1 MKILLLNLWRVINSK
16 GGTEK
21 VFFNMA
27 NALTKL
33 NYNVVAVG
41 FDNNVGL
48 PGFPVLDNVNF
59 INAGEGYTLKKPL
72 FYRIKR
78 TLNFSRNKRHLYD
91 EKIFD
96 PQIAV
101 KLQPIIK
108 KENPDIIISFNA
120 EATRILIYNLKVM
133 CPVITMF
140 HYDPDTI
147 LSNVSSQTI
156 NALNQCSCVQ
166 VLMPSFVEITKKYI
180 DNKII
185 CILNV
190 VEQHAYVNRN
200 SRQNIVINVGRVNKK
215 QKRQALLIEAF
226 NKINYSD
233 FEYQLEFYGETNV
246 DSKYFKYC
254 LQLIDKYKMNDKVK
268 FAGST
273 NNVFEKLNNA
283 SIFAFPSA
291 YEGFGLALTEAMAAG
306 LPAIGYKSCP
316 AVNELIIDGYNG
328 FLCDDGIDDFAD
340 KLKIL
345 MSDAELRKKMGQ
357 NARESMKQFAP
368 EKIWDQW
375 EALINEVVAEHKN
388 KQD

>member
-1 MKILLLNLWRVINSK
+1 MKVLLLNLWRVINSK

-21 VFFNMA
+21 VFFDMA

-33 NYNVVAVG
+33 NYNVAAVG
-41 FDNNVGL
+41 FDNNVGS

-59 INAGEGYTLKKPL
+59 INAGEGYILKKPL

-78 TLNFSRNKRHLYD
+78 TLNLSRDKRHLYD

-156 NALNQCSCVQ
+156 NALNECSCVQ

-180 DNKII
+180 NNKII
-185 CILNV
+185 CIPNV
-190 VEQHAYVNRN
+190 VEQHAYINKN
-200 SRQNIVINVGRVNKK
+200 RQNIVINVGRMNKK
-215 QKRQALLIEAF
+215 HKRQALLIEAF
-226 NKINYSD
+226 NKINYND
-233 FEYQLEFYGETNV
+233 FEYQLVFYGETNT
-246 DSKYFKYC
+246 DLKYFKYC
-254 LQLIDKYKMNDKVK
+254 LQLINKYKINDKVK

-273 NNVFEKLNNA
+273 NNVFEKLN
-283 SIFAFPSA
+283 
-291 YEGFGLALTEAMAAG
+291 
-306 LPAIGYKSCP
+306 
-316 AVNELIIDGYNG
+316 
-328 FLCDDGIDDFAD
+328 
-340 KLKIL
+340 
-345 MSDAELRKKMGQ
+345 
-357 NARESMKQFAP
+357 
-368 EKIWDQW
+368 
-375 EALINEVVAEHKN
+375 
-388 KQD
+388 

>member
-1 MKILLLNLWRVINSK
+1 MKVLLLNLWRVINSK

-21 VFFNMA
+21 VFFDMA
-27 NALTKL
+27 NALTKF
-33 NYNVVAVG
+33 NYNVAAVG
-41 FDNNVGL
+41 FDNNVGS

-59 INAGEGYTLKKPL
+59 INAGEGYILKKPL

-78 TLNFSRNKRHLYD
+78 TLNLSRDKRHLYD

-156 NALNQCSCVQ
+156 NALNECSCVQ

-180 DNKII
+180 NNKII
-185 CILNV
+185 CIPNV
-190 VEQHAYVNRN
+190 VEQHAYINKN
-200 SRQNIVINVGRVNKK
+200 RQNIVINVGRMNKK

-226 NKINYSD
+226 NKINYND
-233 FEYQLEFYGETNV
+233 FEYQLVFYGETNT
-246 DSKYFKYC
+246 DLKYFKYC
-254 LQLIDKYKMNDKVK
+254 LQLINKYKINDKVK

-273 NNVFEKLNNA
+273 NNVFEKLNEA
-283 SIFAFPSA
+283 SIYVCPSA
-291 YEGFGLALTEAMAAG
+291 NEGFGLALTEALATG

-328 FLCDDGIDDFAD
+328 FLCDDGINDLAD

-357 NARESMKQFAP
+357 NAHESMKKFAP
-368 EKIWDQW
+368 EKVWDQW
-375 EALINEVVAEHKN
+375 NRLIKEILAEHKAII
-388 KQD
+388 

>member
-1 MKILLLNLWRVINSK
+1 MKVLLLNLWRVINSK

-21 VFFNMA
+21 VFFDMA

-33 NYNVVAVG
+33 NYNVAAVG
-41 FDNNVGL
+41 FDNNVGS

-59 INAGEGYTLKKPL
+59 INAGEGYILKKPL

-78 TLNFSRNKRHLYD
+78 TLNLSRDKRHLYD

-156 NALNQCSCVQ
+156 NALNECSCVQ

-180 DNKII
+180 NNKII
-185 CILNV
+185 CIPNV
-190 VEQHAYVNRN
+190 VEQHAYINKN
-200 SRQNIVINVGRVNKK
+200 RQNIVINVGRMNKK
-215 QKRQALLIEAF
+215 HKRQALLIEAF
-226 NKINYSD
+226 NKINYND
-233 FEYQLEFYGETNV
+233 FEYQLVFYGETNT
-246 DSKYFKYC
+246 DLKYFKYC
-254 LQLIDKYKMNDKVK
+254 LQLINKYKINDKVK

-273 NNVFEKLNNA
+273 NNVFEKLNEA
-283 SIFAFPSA
+283 SIYVCPSA
-291 YEGFGLALTEAMAAG
+291 NEGFGLALTEALATG

-328 FLCDDGIDDFAD
+328 FLCDDGINDLAD

-357 NARESMKQFAP
+357 NAHESMKKFAP
-368 EKIWDQW
+368 EKVWDQW
-375 EALINEVVAEHKN
+375 NRLIKEILAEHKAII
-388 KQD
+388 

>member
-1 MKILLLNLWRVINSK
+1 MKVLLLNLWRVINSK

-21 VFFNMA
+21 VFFDMA

-33 NYNVVAVG
+33 NYNVAAVG
-41 FDNNVGL
+41 FDNNVGS

-59 INAGEGYTLKKPL
+59 INAGKGYILKKPL

-78 TLNFSRNKRHLYD
+78 TLNLSRDKRHLYD

-156 NALNQCSCVQ
+156 NALNECSCVQ

-180 DNKII
+180 NNKII
-185 CILNV
+185 CIPNV
-190 VEQHAYVNRN
+190 VEQHAYINKN
-200 SRQNIVINVGRVNKK
+200 RQNIVINVGRMNKK
-215 QKRQALLIEAF
+215 HKRQALLIEAF
-226 NKINYSD
+226 NKINYND
-233 FEYQLEFYGETNV
+233 FEYQLVFYGETNT
-246 DSKYFKYC
+246 DLKYFKYC
-254 LQLIDKYKMNDKVK
+254 LQLINKYKINDKVK

-273 NNVFEKLNNA
+273 NNVFEKLNEA
-283 SIFAFPSA
+283 SIYVCPSA
-291 YEGFGLALTEAMAAG
+291 NEGFGLALTEALATG

-316 AVNELIIDGYNG
+316 AVNELIIDGYNV
-328 FLCDDGIDDFAD
+328 FLCDDGINDLAD

-357 NARESMKQFAP
+357 NAHESMKKFAP
-368 EKIWDQW
+368 EKVWDQW
-375 EALINEVVAEHKN
+375 NRLIKEILAEHKAII
-388 KQD
+388 

>member
-1 MKILLLNLWRVINSK
+1 MKVLLLNLWRVINSK

-21 VFFNMA
+21 VFFDMA

-33 NYNVVAVG
+33 NYNVAAVG
-41 FDNNVGL
+41 FDNNVGS

-59 INAGEGYTLKKPL
+59 INAGEGYILKKPL

-78 TLNFSRNKRHLYD
+78 TLNLSRDKRHLYD

-156 NALNQCSCVQ
+156 NALNECSCVQ

-180 DNKII
+180 NNKII
-185 CILNV
+185 CIPNV
-190 VEQHAYVNRN
+190 VEQHAYINKN
-200 SRQNIVINVGRVNKK
+200 RQNIVINVGRMNKK

-226 NKINYSD
+226 NKINYND
-233 FEYQLEFYGETNV
+233 FEYQLVFYGETNT
-246 DSKYFKYC
+246 DLKYFKYC
-254 LQLIDKYKMNDKVK
+254 LQLINKYKINDKVK

-273 NNVFEKLNNA
+273 NNVFEKLNEA
-283 SIFAFPSA
+283 SIYVCPSA
-291 YEGFGLALTEAMAAG
+291 NEGFGLALTEALATG

-328 FLCDDGIDDFAD
+328 FLCDDGINDLAD

-357 NARESMKQFAP
+357 NAHESMKKFAP
-368 EKIWDQW
+368 EKVWDQW
-375 EALINEVVAEHKN
+375 NRLIKEILAEHKAII
-388 KQD
+388 

>member
-1 MKILLLNLWRVINSK
+1 MKVLLLNLWRVINSK

-21 VFFNMA
+21 VFFDMA

-33 NYNVVAVG
+33 NYNVAAVG
-41 FDNNVGL
+41 FDNNVGS

-59 INAGEGYTLKKPL
+59 INAGEGYILKKPL

-78 TLNFSRNKRHLYD
+78 TLNLSRDKRHLYD

-156 NALNQCSCVQ
+156 NALNECSCVQ

-180 DNKII
+180 NNKII
-185 CILNV
+185 CIPNV
-190 VEQHAYVNRN
+190 VEQHAYINKN
-200 SRQNIVINVGRVNKK
+200 RQNIVINVGRMNKK
-215 QKRQALLIEAF
+215 HKRQALLIEAF
-226 NKINYSD
+226 NKINYND
-233 FEYQLEFYGETNV
+233 FEYQLVFYGETNT
-246 DSKYFKYC
+246 DLKYFKYC
-254 LQLIDKYKMNDKVK
+254 LQLINKYKINDKVK

-273 NNVFEKLNNA
+273 NNVFEKLNEA
-283 SIFAFPSA
+283 SIYVCPSA
-291 YEGFGLALTEAMAAG
+291 NEGFGLALTEALATG

-328 FLCDDGIDDFAD
+328 FLCDDGINDLAD

-357 NARESMKQFAP
+357 NAHESMKKFAP
-368 EKIWDQW
+368 EKVWDQW
-375 EALINEVVAEHKN
+375 NRLIKEILAEYKAII
-388 KQD
+388 